1 MHGETVK
8 FLYSL
13 SDENLPHIY
22 PLQNV
27 IVTIVPSGIRQ
38 NVASSEYITL
48 AYKLYF
54 ESIKEKKYFFRS
66 RRRWGPG
73 GRGFFSIVTRL

>member
-54 ESIKEKKYFFRS
+54 ESIKVKKYFLDL
-66 RRRWGPG
+66 GVDGVLVG
-73 GRGFFSIVTRL
+73 GVFSV